1 MSSTDYVFSEDF
13 SSAVRAGDM
22 EKAYS
27 AVAGC
32 DGSDAANLYLRGL
45 MRSAGAGTKQD
56 REAGLADLDAAAS
69 AGFDPAGIV
78 ADEVREWKPGIEKF
92 LSLRIRA
99 EAKDLD
105 ACREIF
111 PLYDTGKYDDGSR
124 TPVRKDHAEAV
135 RLYMPCADAGDHV
148 AQETIGYMFLMGK
161 GVEKDSALAIR
172 LLTAA
177 ADGGLSRA
185 AYRIAYMYDTG
196 QCYVDQDLEKAV
208 SWYKRAAEMGN
219 ADAAYQLSGILFMK
233 DTKWFDM
240 KTGQK
245 YLQQAADGGCPDG
258 EHQMGL
264 MYAYGANGFKRD
276 PEKATKYLVAAAEHG
291 VQQAQVDYANMC
303 FEGQLLPRNMDE
315 AAKWFKVAAEGFNG
329 TAMYALGCMYAN
341 GYSFA
346 EDDKKAAEWFTS
358 AAEGGEP
365 NAQYALACFYY
376 EGRGVEKDEKK
387 AAAWFQESAEQG
399 HPGAMSFL
407 GMFKITGRVVDQDIE
422 GGLELLKKAAN
433 GGYYEAQYYL
443 GKLYVEGEY
452 VKKDIGYAKK
462 MLSLAAKQGDP
473 DAAALLDEIKKKRI
487 R

>member
-1 MSSTDYVFSEDF
+1 MNSTDYVFSEEF

-27 AVAGC
+27 AVA
-32 DGSDAANLYLRGL
+32 DGADAASLYLRGL
-45 MRSAGAGTKQD
+45 MRSAGIGTKQD
-56 REAGLADLDAAAS
+56 REAGLADLEAS
-69 AGFDPAGIV
+69 SSGFAPASIV
-78 ADEVREWKPGIEKF
+78 AEEVREWKPGIEKF
-92 LSLRIRA
+92 LPLRLRA

-124 TPVRKDHAEAV
+124 TPVRKNHAEAV
-135 RLYMPCADAGDHV
+135 RLYMPCADAGDHD
-148 AQETIGYMFLMGK
+148 AQETIGYMYLMGK
-161 GVEKDSALAIR
+161 GVDKDSEIAIR

-177 ADGGLSRA
+177 ADGGNARA
-185 AYRIAYMYDTG
+185 AYRIAYMYDNG

-208 SWYKRAAEMGN
+208 AWYRRAADMGS
-219 ADAAYQLSGILFMK
+219 ADAAFQLSGILFMK

-240 KTGQK
+240 KGGQK
-245 YLQQAADGGCPDG
+245 YLQQAAEGGCPDG
-258 EHQMGL
+258 EHQLGL

-276 PEKATKYLVAAAEHG
+276 ADLARKYLVTAAEHG

-303 FEGQLLPRNMDE
+303 FEGQLLPRDMSE
-315 AAKWFKVAAEGFNG
+315 AAKWFQTAADGFNG

-341 GYSFA
+341 GYHFA
-346 EDDKKAAEWFTS
+346 EDDKKAAEWFIS

-365 NAQYALACFYY
+365 NAEYALACFYY
-376 EGRGVEKDEKK
+376 EGRGVDKDEKK
-387 AAAWFQESAEQG
+387 AAVWFQEAAEQG

-407 GMFKITGRVVDQDIE
+407 GMFKITGKSMDQDVK
-422 GGLELLKKAAN
+422 GGLELLKKAAE

-443 GKLYVEGEY
+443 GKLYAGGEY
-452 VKKDIGYAKK
+452 VKKDLAYAKK

-473 DAAALLDEIKKKRI
+473 DAAQMLDDIKKKRI